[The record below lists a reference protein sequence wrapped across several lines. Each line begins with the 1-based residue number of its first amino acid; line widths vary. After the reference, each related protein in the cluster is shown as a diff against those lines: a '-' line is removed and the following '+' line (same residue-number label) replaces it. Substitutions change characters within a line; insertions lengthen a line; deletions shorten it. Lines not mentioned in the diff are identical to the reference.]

1 MIERLLP
8 WVVVGFVIGFLGIGL
23 FAPRV
28 WEPSDEVD
36 HLEALDLSQ
45 AEQTFLLLL
54 ARRHLEAV
62 LSGESPIVVDA
73 SHVSERLNQHVACFV
88 SLYKGE
94 KLCGCM
100 IDAFTPH
107 EPLVQNVLRNAVLA
121 ATGDERFSPVEACEL
136 ERVRIEISV
145 LGPLQAASYDSADEL
160 LAKFSPGVDG
170 VVLTTSTGQS
180 AFLPWVWEQ
189 FPDPEQFLAQL
200 CEKQGAEADCW
211 RTTPLPKVD
220 IFRVTDFSESQ
231 SLSHKQGFFGR
242 LQQRLTQSV

>member
-1 MIERLLP
+1 MIERLLT
-8 WVVVGFVIGFLGIGL
+8 WAVVGFVIGFLGIGL

-45 AEQTFLLLL
+45 AEQTLLLLL
-54 ARRHLEAV
+54 ARRQLEAV
-62 LSGESPIVVDA
+62 LDGGSAIVIDY
-73 SHVSERLNQHVACFV
+73 SQFPENLMQHVACFV

-94 KLCGCM
+94 TLCGCM

-121 ATGDERFSPVEACEL
+121 ATGDERFSPVEAGEL

-145 LGPLQAASYDSADEL
+145 LGPLQAASFDSADEL

-180 AFLPWVWEQ
+180 AFLPWVWQ
-189 FPDPEQFLAQL
+189 RFPDPEQFLAQL

-220 IFRVTDFSESQ
+220 IFRVTDFSEAN
-231 SLSHKQGFFGR
+231 H
-242 LQQRLTQSV
+242 